1 MSGFS
6 FEILDRDQVSN
17 ARAGLIKTRRGD
29 IQTPYLVPV
38 ATLGSVRALGSDDLV
53 SLGVSCAL
61 ANTYHLH
68 LKPGDELIGRLGG
81 LHKFMGFS
89 RPPFH
94 RLGRLSSL
102 FPGLWK
108 RA

>member
-6 FEILDRDQVSN
+6 FEVLDRDQVSN

-53 SLGVSCAL
+53 SLG
-61 ANTYHLH
+61 
-68 LKPGDELIGRLGG
+68 
-81 LHKFMGFS
+81 
-89 RPPFH
+89 
-94 RLGRLSSL
+94 
-102 FPGLWK
+102 
-108 RA
+108 